1 MVGSYFWRVRIFGY
15 TLRNYKRGDALLLPL
30 TFVLQYF
37 RLILFCQVAKHRFKY
52 LNVRDEEE
60 PMKEKAVLIITHG
73 NFSRELLKSAEL
85 IMGEQKDVVTL
96 GLNLG
101 DDIES
106 LRMDV
111 EKIVVEN
118 QKANKE
124 TIILVDL
131 FGGST
136 SNSAL
141 SVSKNYD
148 VKILTG
154 VNLPMLIEILSS
166 RDKYDTEELIEIVY
180 KSSVDGIKKLGSKL

>member
-1 MVGSYFWRVRIFGY
+1 
-15 TLRNYKRGDALLLPL
+15 
-30 TFVLQYF
+30 
-37 RLILFCQVAKHRFKY
+37 
-52 LNVRDEEE
+52 
-60 PMKEKAVLIITHG
+60 MKEKAVLIITHG

>member
-1 MVGSYFWRVRIFGY
+1 MLCFPSCLVLVENLKIVSIF
-15 TLRNYKRGDALLLPL
+15 K
-30 TFVLQYF
+30 
-37 RLILFCQVAKHRFKY
+37 IKY
-52 LNVRDEEE
+52 SEIEEE
-60 PMKEKAVLIITHG
+60 EETMKEKAVLIITHG
-73 NFSRELLKSAEL
+73 NFGKELLKSAEL
-85 IMGEQKDVVTL
+85 IMGDQKDVVAL

-101 DDIES
+101 DDVES
-106 LRMDV
+106 LRMDI
-111 EKIVVEN
+111 EKIVEEN

-141 SVSKNYD
+141 SISRNYD

-166 RDKYDTEELIEIVY
+166 RDKFDTEELIEIGY